1 MSMNLFSDSLPGL
14 MKIILG
20 ESIGEIRRERDN
32 LAKSDPRFERF
43 QVGPPASSNKTR
55 GSGFTPGKK
64 TSVYIDIL
72 GFDLD
77 RDLRVRVRISE
88 HDSRKMVDG
97 ISLRREEKTSV
108 TKLFVLKDIREAI
121 RFVEKNGTIHDW
133 YGPNINKRIR
143 RLLVHGSNVTLL
155 DGRKVAAQ
163 DLSYLI
169 AHEKIDFLNDEIRN
183 IRDRVM
189 KSIYLFLRD
198 ADQEEWKKEGF
209 ISINEHAGD

>member
-88 HDSRKMVDG
+88 HDSRKWWTEYHFAA
-97 ISLRREEKTSV
+97 RK
-108 TKLFVLKDIREAI
+108 KLQLQ
-121 RFVEKNGTIHDW
+121 N
-133 YGPNINKRIR
+133 Y
-143 RLLVHGSNVTLL
+143 SC
-155 DGRKVAAQ
+155 
-163 DLSYLI
+163 
-169 AHEKIDFLNDEIRN
+169 
-183 IRDRVM
+183 
-189 KSIYLFLRD
+189 
-198 ADQEEWKKEGF
+198 
-209 ISINEHAGD
+209 